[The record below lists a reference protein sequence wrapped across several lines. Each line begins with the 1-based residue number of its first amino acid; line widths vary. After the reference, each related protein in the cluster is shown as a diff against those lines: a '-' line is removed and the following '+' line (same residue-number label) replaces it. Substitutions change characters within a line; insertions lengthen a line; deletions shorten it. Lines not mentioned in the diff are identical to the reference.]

1 MTTNR
6 GNGDHGP
13 GGDPSWLGGTDRARS
28 GSQGGGGFSSDF
40 APDAQAPSA
49 DFGPR
54 HDQQAAEEMAP
65 QFGERGTLPSEH
77 DEGSPWSAGFTS
89 NDSGRADDGGFN
101 AGRAFRKCFPILVL
115 VIVAVFGFRMLSGN
129 FSLWFLV
136 LFLIPFVRNA
146 VSIIRN
152 LFKD

>member
-1 MTTNR
+1 MTTNW
-6 GNGDHGP
+6 GNDDHGP
-13 GGDPSWLGGTDRARS
+13 GGDPSWLGGTDRGGS
-28 GSQGGGGFSSDF
+28 GSQGGGGVSSDV

-54 HDQQAAEEMAP
+54 HDQRAAEEMAP
-65 QFGERGTLPSEH
+65 QFGERGALPSDR
-77 DEGSPWSAGFTS
+77 DEGSPWREGFS
-89 NDSGRADDGGFN
+89 SSDSDRADDGGFD
-101 AGRAFRKCFPILVL
+101 AGKAFRKFFPLLVL
-115 VIVAVFGFRMLSGN
+115 VIVAVFGFRMFSGS

>member
-13 GGDPSWLGGTDRARS
+13 GGDPSWLGGTDRDGS

-40 APDAQAPSA
+40 GTQD
-49 DFGPR
+49 R
-54 HDQQAAEEMAP
+54 LAAGEMAP

>member
-13 GGDPSWLGGTDRARS
+13 GGDPSWLGGSDRGGS
-28 GSQGGGGFSSDF
+28 GAQGGGGFSSDF
-40 APDAQAPSA
+40 APDAQASSA

-54 HDQQAAEEMAP
+54 HDQRAAEEMAP
-65 QFGERGTLPSEH
+65 QFGERGALPSEH
-77 DEGSPWSAGFTS
+77 DEGSSWRTGFAS
-89 NDSGRADDGGFN
+89 SDSDRADDGGFD
-101 AGRAFRKCFPILVL
+101 AGKAFRKFFPLLVM
-115 VIVAVFGFRMLSGN
+115 VIVAVSVFRMFSGN
-129 FSLWFLV
+129 ISLWFLV
-136 LFLIPFVRNA
+136 LFLIPFVKSA